1 MAKIEAQM
9 TDGRTIITTE
19 QITRRRYFGTID
31 DDNKEHLQDLI
42 DETIGDEVV
51 VDAEGEAE

>member
-1 MAKIEAQM
+1 MAN
-9 TDGRTIITTE
+9 TGRTIITTE